1 MESDI
6 ATMDRRDVVDRTL
19 RDNRNKNDD
28 LTKER
33 RSKAD
38 KTMHDNRLKNDEITS
53 DRRELKD
60 GNLGMA
66 LEVSLVI
73 LLVLAIGAYFIFI

>member
-1 MESDI
+1 
-6 ATMDRRDVVDRTL
+6 
-19 RDNRNKNDD
+19 
-28 LTKER
+28 
-33 RSKAD
+33 
-38 KTMHDNRLKNDEITS
+38 MHDNRLKNDEITS